1 LIILAVIGV
10 ALICALFFRNLR
22 EQQNRIE
29 RHQRELIELARTQ
42 AALLAELAAK
52 PKH

>member
-1 LIILAVIGV
+1 MLFGLIAV
-10 ALICALFFRNLR
+10 ALVSALYFRNLR

-29 RHQRELIELARTQ
+29 RHQRELIELLRKQT
-42 AALLAELAAK
+42 ALLDEQVAQ